1 VDRSISQGRP
11 ATGGPD
17 PEPPVDVARDHDR
30 STVRIGLAIVLLLL
44 GVYALSNPHRINFY
58 NHFVWQADAW
68 LEGQASIRYPVLATP
83 DSPGNDYFQDVMP
96 LSGADGLP
104 TGRGLIPFP
113 PLPAVVL
120 LPFVAVL
127 GLGTDAQLI
136 ATVLAALVVGVA
148 FWMLGRLPVDRRV
161 RIATTVFFGLGTVFW
176 YAAALGSTWYLAHVV
191 AVGLTLLAIGIALD
205 ADPAAMAE
213 LDGPTDPGGSRAS
226 RQSPPIVD
234 GRQLL
239 AGLLF
244 GLACTSRL
252 TVVFG
257 APFFLFVGGGGSW
270 PRRGLSAGLGAAI
283 PIVALLAYNVSVTG
297 HPLHP
302 AYEYLY
308 RLEAVGWPFLHY
320 NLEWAIEDPRYLPQ
334 NLALMLGGLPD
345 VMPACDPGALR
356 GIFDE
361 ACQYVVPNPIGMS
374 ILLTSPGWLL
384 AIPALRDYGR
394 SRVVTGAVLA
404 IFAIAAVN
412 LMHFSQGW
420 VQFGYR
426 FSNDFA
432 PFALLLVALGIQWL
446 GGARRRFVVVLIAL
460 SVVVNAWG
468 VAWGMILGW

>member
-11 ATGGPD
+11 TAGRPD
-17 PEPPVDVARDHDR
+17 PEPPAGVAPGHDR
-30 STVRIGLAIVLLLL
+30 STVRIGLAIVLLVL

-68 LEGQASIRYPVLATP
+68 LDGQASIPYPVLPTANA
-83 DSPGNDYFQDVMP
+83 PGNDYFQDVMP
-96 LSGADGLP
+96 LSGADGAP

-127 GLGTDAQLI
+127 GLATNAQLI

-148 FWMLGRLPVDRRV
+148 FWVIGRLPVGRGI
-161 RIATTVFFGLGTVFW
+161 RIAATVFFGLGTVFW

-191 AVGLTLLAIGIALD
+191 AVGLTLLAIGVALD
-205 ADPAAMAE
+205 ADPAAIVE
-213 LDGPTDPGGSRAS
+213 LGGTTDPPRSRAV
-226 RQSPPIVD
+226 PPIVD
-234 GRQLL
+234 RRQFL

-244 GLACTSRL
+244 GLACTARL

-257 APFFLFVGGGGSW
+257 APFLLFVGGGGSW
-270 PRRGLSAGLGAAI
+270 LRRGASAGLGAAI
-283 PIVALLAYNVSVTG
+283 PILALLAYNVAVTG
-297 HPLHP
+297 HALHP
-302 AYEYLY
+302 AYDYLY

-345 VMPACDPGALR
+345 ILPACDPGVGR
-356 GIFDE
+356 GLFDA
-361 ACQYVVPNPIGMS
+361 ACPFVVPNPVGMS
-374 ILLTSPGWLL
+374 VLLTSVGWLL
-384 AIPALRDYGR
+384 AIPALLDYGR
-394 SRVVTGAVLA
+394 SRVVTGAALA
-404 IFAIAAVN
+404 IVAIAAVN

-432 PFALLLVALGIQWL
+432 PFALVLVALGIERL
-446 GGARRRFVVVLIAL
+446 GGARRRLVVAL
-460 SVVVNAWG
+460 VAMSVVVNAWG